1 MSLKISRPTPKNFA
15 RPLATDYTAEFSGF
29 LSENFLE
36 PDPKKGLVTDG
47 SIGRAYI
54 NVGNTRKLVG
64 WYQLWLDQAVP
75 FGRIGDYRISASE
88 PTAIWKPENQ
98 TQHKMTDAQ
107 REEIKELQRQAEVK
121 KAETYSK
128 AAQRAQS
135 LWDRA
140 EPCER
145 HPYLEKKGVLSYGGL
160 RVNEQ
165 GILMLPMYDAQMTIV
180 GIQFISPDGSKK
192 FLTGSKKT
200 GSFFILG
207 QEILKTSQ
215 VINFAEGYAT
225 AASYHQDFSQ
235 PVIVAF
241 DAYNLT
247 PVAEVVFEFLKDR
260 KFIFIADNDPDSN
273 TGEKQAV
280 KACQAIRKLKGQAD
294 VFMPES
300 KGDYNDHATQIKA
313 LEGELISPTLRNID
327 VPVDFDFV
335 RGSTGRYLNTKDN
348 VQGVLT
354 VNGIQVVYNVIKK
367 RMEIDV
373 PNTKFISD
381 MKEEAALI
389 EIEDRAINMG
399 IPHTRVRDYLKV
411 LATEWNPVKQWME
424 SRKWDGR
431 SRLQEFLD
439 TIGSP
444 ENEKLK
450 EMLMKKWL
458 ISCCAAACEENG
470 VELEGILV
478 FQGAQGLGKTLWF
491 KRLANYDEGWLLEG
505 AMLNPTDKDS
515 VKRAVSHWI
524 VELGEIESTFKKA
537 DIDQLKAFITSKSDE
552 LRLPYDR
559 ASTTYQRRTAFYASV
574 NAREFL
580 TDTSGNRRFWVIP
593 VKRINF
599 NHGIDMQQL
608 WAEVKET
615 LYIPGQK
622 NWFLSPDERKM
633 LDASNEI
640 YRTQSSVEDLV
651 LEHVRFDSKT
661 TKPVQMTKL
670 LRDLGIQ
677 NPRVPDFK
685 DASRVLSQNGIEPR
699 RSHGKKLYDLD
710 YTPPEQQES
719 RTSSE
724 PYQGW
729 DG

>member
-273 TGEKQAV
+273 TGEKEAV

-633 LDASNEI
+633 LDANNEI
-640 YRTQSSVEDLV
+640 YRTQTSVEDLV

>member
-1 MSLKISRPTPKNFA
+1 MSLKISRPVPKNFN
-15 RPLATDYTAEFSGF
+15 RPLTADYAADFSRF
-29 LSENFLE
+29 LADNSLE
-36 PDPKKGLVTDG
+36 PDLKKGLIADG

-54 NVGNTRKLVG
+54 NVGGSRKLVG
-64 WYQLWLDQAVP
+64 WYQLWLDQSVP
-75 FGRIGDYRISASE
+75 FGRIGDYRVSANE

-98 TQHKMTDAQ
+98 KRFKMTDEQ
-107 REEIKELQRQAEVK
+107 RDEVKALQIKAEVK
-121 KAETYSK
+121 KVENYNK
-128 AAQRAQS
+128 AAKRAQS
-135 LWDRA
+135 LWGQAD
-140 EPCER
+140 PCER
-145 HPYLEKKGVLSYGGL
+145 HPYLEKKKVLSYGGL
-160 RVNEQ
+160 RVNNQ
-165 GILMLPMYDAQMTIV
+165 GMLMLPMYDAQMTIV
-180 GIQFISPDGSKK
+180 GIQYISPDGSKR
-192 FLTGSKKT
+192 FLTGSKKG

-207 QEILKTSQ
+207 KEILKTSRT
-215 VINFAEGYAT
+215 INFAEGYAT

-260 KFIFIADNDPDSN
+260 KFIFIADNDPESN
-273 TGEKQAV
+273 TGEKEAV
-280 KACQAIRKLKGQAD
+280 KACHAIRKLHGQAD
-294 VFMPES
+294 VWMPES
-300 KGDYNDHATQIKA
+300 KGDYNDYKNQAKV
-313 LEGELISPTLRNID
+313 LEGDVIGPSLKVID
-327 VPVDFDFV
+327 VPVDYDFV

-373 PNTKFISD
+373 PNTRFIAD

-399 IPHTRVRDYLKV
+399 IPHTKVRDYLKV
-411 LATEWNPVKQWME
+411 LAVEWNPVEQWMQ
-424 SRKWDGR
+424 SPPWDGK
-431 SRLQEFLD
+431 SRLQDFLD

-458 ISCCAAACEENG
+458 ISCCAAACEKNG
-470 VELEGILV
+470 VALEGILV

-491 KRLANYDEGWLLEG
+491 KRLANYDDGWLLEG
-505 AMLNPTDKDS
+505 AMLNPTDRDS

-524 VELGEIESTFKKA
+524 VELGEIESTFKKT

-608 WAEVKET
+608 WAEVREA
-615 LYIPGQK
+615 LYVPGQK
-622 NWFLSPDERKM
+622 NWFLTPDERKM
-633 LDASNEI
+633 LDESNEI
-640 YRTQSSVEDLV
+640 HRTQSSVEDLI

-661 TKPVQMTKL
+661 TQPVQMTKL
-670 LRDLGIQ
+670 LRDLGIA
-677 NPRVPDFK
+677 NPRMPDFK
-685 DASRVLSQNGIEPR
+685 DANRVLGNNGIEPR
-699 RSHGKKLYDLD
+699 RSNGKKLYDID
-710 YTPPEQQES
+710 YDTPTEDVGGNS
-719 RTSSE
+719 GT
-724 PYQGW
+724 YKGW
-729 DG
+729 DD

>member
-1 MSLKISRPTPKNFA
+1 MSLKIRRPAPKNFD
-15 RPLATDYTAEFSGF
+15 RPLSADHAADFTRF
-29 LSENFLE
+29 LADNSLE
-36 PDPKKGLVTDG
+36 PEPKKGLVTGG

-64 WYQLWLDQAVP
+64 WYQLWLDQSVP
-75 FGRIGDYRISASE
+75 FGRIGDYRVSATE
-88 PTAIWKPENQ
+88 PTSIWKPENQ
-98 TQHKMTDAQ
+98 KQFKMTDEH
-107 REEIKELQRQAEVK
+107 RREIKELQKKAEVK
-121 KAETYSK
+121 KAENYNK
-128 AAQRAQS
+128 AAKRAQS
-135 LWDRA
+135 LWDQA
-140 EPCER
+140 QPCER
-145 HPYLEKKGVLSYGGL
+145 HPYLEKKKVLSYGGL
-160 RVNEQ
+160 RVNDQ

-180 GIQFISPDGSKK
+180 GIQYISPDGSKK

-207 QEILKTSQ
+207 KEVLKSSRT
-215 VINFAEGYAT
+215 INFAEGYAT

-247 PVAEVVFEFLKDR
+247 PVAEVVFEFLNDR
-260 KFIFIADNDPDSN
+260 KFVFIADNDPESN
-273 TGEKQAV
+273 TGEREAV

-300 KGDYNDHATQIKA
+300 KGDYNDHKNQTEA
-313 LEGELISPTLRNID
+313 LKGELLPTLRSIN
-327 VPVDFDFV
+327 VPVDYDFV
-335 RGSTGRYLNTKDN
+335 RGSTGKYLNTKDN

-354 VNGIQVVYNVIKK
+354 VNGIQVAYNVIKK
-367 RMEIDV
+367 RMEINI
-373 PNTKFISD
+373 PNTKFIAD
-381 MKEEAALI
+381 MKEEAALV

-411 LATEWNPVKQWME
+411 LATEWNPVMQWME
-424 SRKWDGR
+424 SRRWDGK

-458 ISCCAAACEENG
+458 ISCCAAACEEHG
-470 VELEGILV
+470 VALEGILV

-491 KRLANYDEGWLLEG
+491 KRLANYDDGWLLEG

-515 VKRAVSHWI
+515 VKQAVSHWL
-524 VELGEIESTFKKA
+524 VELGELGSTFKRA
-537 DIDQLKAFITSKSDE
+537 DIDQLKQFVTKKVDE

-559 ASTTYQRRTAFYASV
+559 AFTTYQRRTAFYASV
-574 NAREFL
+574 NEREFL
-580 TDTSGNRRFWVIP
+580 IDTTGNRRFWVIP

-615 LYIPGQK
+615 LYVPGQK
-622 NWFLSPDERKM
+622 NWFLTPDERKM
-633 LDASNEI
+633 LDESNES
-640 YRTQSSVEDLV
+640 YRTQSSVEDLI
-651 LEHVRFDSKT
+651 LEHVRFDSKA

-670 LRDLGIQ
+670 LRDLGIA
-677 NPRVPDFK
+677 NPRMPDFK
-685 DASRVLSQNGIEPR
+685 DANRVLSDNGIEPR
-699 RSHGKKLYDLD
+699 RSNGKKLYDLD
-710 YTPPEQQES
+710 YDTPSEDFGG
-719 RTSSE
+719 SSGN
-724 PYQGW
+724 YKSW
-729 DG
+729 DA